1 MLEYKNFEIKAQN
14 YNSDTKEMF
23 VEGFASTF
31 GNFDTPQ
38 EIYNPN
44 TGDLVMT
51 KDTIQK
57 GAYAKTIEER
67 GERIA
72 FCLNHDIYDAK
83 GKIVEIEEKDEG
95 LWIKVRISDAEENL
109 KTKIREGIY
118 KEFSIGFKTINSTW
132 EEGKDGIW
140 IRTLTEIQLFEV
152 SIVTL
157 ARDKNAVV
165 TGIKSMELATP
176 ILQNLIKTEKNTNR
190 KYQLM
195 QLKMLLTDV
204 KPNDNSLSDNKPAET
219 PTVDFSKLIV

>member
-38 EIYNPN
+38 EMYNPN
-44 TGDLVMT
+44 TGDWVIT

-67 GERIA
+67 VKNC

-95 LWIKVRISDAEENL
+95 F
-109 KTKIREGIY
+109 G
-118 KEFSIGFKTINSTW
+118 
-132 EEGKDGIW
+132 
-140 IRTLTEIQLFEV
+140 
-152 SIVTL
+152 
-157 ARDKNAVV
+157 
-165 TGIKSMELATP
+165 
-176 ILQNLIKTEKNTNR
+176 
-190 KYQLM
+190 
-195 QLKMLLTDV
+195 
-204 KPNDNSLSDNKPAET
+204 
-219 PTVDFSKLIV
+219 